1 MRFNI
6 PHGNTLR
13 KPFISNLKGDDVRT
27 RMNEAEIASES
38 SVQKFVNKV
47 SCSRTVPNFK
57 SILRVKKRDIHKY
70 FRIVYYYIY
79 TYPLE
84 VSLASIF
91 DRGFLSPVR
100 KPNVSTSKSVQPHRL
115 YNKRERE
122 KREKEKKIARKF
134 STVGHSSVS
143 SSEKERVK
151 KRDREKEENNKF
163 LSLPF
168 SLESKCI

>member
-57 SILRVKKRDIHKY
+57 SKEKRHPQIFSYRILLYIHISPRGVVSFD
-70 FRIVYYYIY
+70 FRSWI
-79 TYPLE
+79 
-84 VSLASIF
+84 SLS
-91 DRGFLSPVR
+91 GS

-122 KREKEKKIARKF
+122 KRKRKKNRTKILDGWPFIGFVERERK
-134 STVGHSSVS
+134 GK
-143 SSEKERVK
+143 KERQ
-151 KRDREKEENNKF
+151 RERRK
-163 LSLPF
+163 
-168 SLESKCI
+168 

>member
-27 RMNEAEIASES
+27 RMNEAEIASEFT
-38 SVQKFVNKV
+38 VQKFVNKV
-47 SCSRTVPNFK
+47 SCFRTVPNFK
-57 SILRVKKRDIHKY
+57 SILRVKKKDIHKY

-84 VSLASIF
+84 VLLASIF
-91 DRGFLSPVR
+91 DREFLSPVR
-100 KPNVSTSKSVQPHRL
+100 NQTFQPQNL
-115 YNKRERE
+115 YNLTVYTTNERE

-168 SLESKCI
+168 SLQSKCI

>member
-122 KREKEKKIARKF
+122 KRKRKKNRTKILDGWPFIGFVERERK
-134 STVGHSSVS
+134 GK
-143 SSEKERVK
+143 KERQ
-151 KRDREKEENNKF
+151 RERRK
-163 LSLPF
+163 
-168 SLESKCI
+168 

>member
-91 DRGFLSPVR
+91 DREFLSPVR
-100 KPNVSTSKSVQPHRL
+100 NQTFQPQNL
-115 YNKRERE
+115 YNLTVYTTNERE

>member
-70 FRIVYYYIY
+70 FPIVYYYIY

-91 DRGFLSPVR
+91 DREFLSPVR
-100 KPNVSTSKSVQPHRL
+100 NQTFQPQNL
-115 YNKRERE
+115 YNLTVYTTNERE

-151 KRDREKEENNKF
+151 KRDRKKEENNKF